1 MSYYFYFWGLFS
13 NLDCIV
19 QNSSV
24 QTFQSIF
31 LVYRRGSFGMFIN
44 LSSIVLSLR
53 SYPWDRQQRE
63 VNPLSRNHLT
73 CEVSK
78 NISIFVNFNT
88 FPVNLKHEIV
98 QKRGHSI
105 IHACCWATLYISTKL
120 ILLWNKISG
129 RNVWTLISIN
139 QTIKIQ

>member
-1 MSYYFYFWGLFS
+1 MSYYFYFWGLFL
-13 NLDCIV
+13 NLDCTN
-19 QNSSV
+19 QQCPNFL
-24 QTFQSIF
+24 TIF
-31 LVYRRGSFGMFIN
+31 LIYRRDNIGMYIN
-44 LSSIVLSLR
+44 LSSIVLSLQ
-53 SYPWDRQQRE
+53 SYRWFIQQRE

>member
-1 MSYYFYFWGLFS
+1 MCFMSYYFYFWGLFS
-13 NLDCIV
+13 NLDFIV

-31 LVYRRGSFGMFIN
+31 LVYRRGNFGMYIN
-44 LSSIVLSLR
+44 LSSIVLSLQSDR
-53 SYPWDRQQRE
+53 WDRQQRE
-63 VNPLSRNHLT
+63 VNPLSRNHLP

-120 ILLWNKISG
+120 LLLWNKISG
-129 RNVWTLISIN
+129 
-139 QTIKIQ
+139 